1 MRLKDKVAIVTG
13 GGRGLGKGIA
23 MKLAE
28 EGARVVVADMAPADE
43 AVAEMRA
50 KGGTAV
56 SFQVNVS
63 KQEEV
68 RPWYSLPLIHME
80 HLISWSIMPEST
92 GMVCCIRCQ
101 RKLGYRNCR

>member
-1 MRLKDKVAIVTG
+1 MMRLKDKVAIVTG

-50 KGGTAV
+50 NGT
-56 SFQVNVS
+56 
-63 KQEEV
+63 
-68 RPWYSLPLIHME
+68 
-80 HLISWSIMPEST
+80 
-92 GMVCCIRCQ
+92 VCH
-101 RKLGYRNCR
+101 